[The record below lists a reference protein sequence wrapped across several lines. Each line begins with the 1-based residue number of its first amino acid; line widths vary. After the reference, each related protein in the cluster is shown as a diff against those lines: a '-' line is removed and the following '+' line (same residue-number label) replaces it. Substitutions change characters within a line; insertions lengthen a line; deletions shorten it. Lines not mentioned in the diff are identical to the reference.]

1 MERKGLQTG
10 NANFSVTYSMSSTKY
25 FHAGNAT
32 RTYRIAGHMIKFEP
46 SGRNGSV
53 WEGILETDDPKIV
66 EGLKTLESE
75 GNVGIREIEKSAYDE
90 IKKKAVLLASQNLLH
105 HIPSPAFARPDQ
117 QAAVP
122 RVAVADNPAHQAPAP
137 EPEKSVDDLL
147 STGLVSEREGEDSQA
162 PKRRRSK
169 SK

>member
-1 MERKGLQTG
+1 
-10 NANFSVTYSMSSTKY
+10 MSSTKY

-53 WEGILETDDPKIV
+53 WEGILETDDQQVID
-66 EGLKTLESE
+66 GLKKLESE
-75 GNVGIREIEKSAYDE
+75 GGLGIREVEKSVYDD
-90 IKKKAVLLASQNLLH
+90 IKKKAVSLRSQNLMH
-105 HIPSPAFARPDQ
+105 QIQAPAFARPDQ

-122 RVAVADNPAHQAPAP
+122 RVAVADNFPPQQPAP
-137 EPEKSVDDLL
+137 EPEKSVDDFL
-147 STGLVSEREGEDSQA
+147 STGLVSEREGEESQA
-162 PKRRRSK
+162 PKRKRK